1 MTGITLDVYIKRQFD
16 KILPKNFMSSNKITN
31 LMLDIVKSESTVF
44 TEAAAIELILK
55 VINLTS
61 ILHDEHLI
69 HTNLCP

>member
-31 LMLDIVKSESTVF
+31 LMLGIVKSESTVF